1 MIRIRGPSKSRLSR
15 SIRVASQLH
24 RRANLQL
31 RTLGL
36 TWQLKQ
42 RMRKPSNAGLPFPP
56 RSSGFPSSRLCS
68 ELRHFNS
75 QRAQAFQ
82 FTASA
87 GISSSGI
94 RVRSEL
100 RHSSPQRSQ
109 AFESAASVGIRVR
122 RHSSPQ
128 RAQAIASAAS
138 SLYPF
143 AASSVAASS
152 PGRECRLFDSQ
163 HALPNRSKQA
173 QAFLIATSSGLPSRK
188 ICKAQLPKLLS
199 RGRSS

>member
-56 RSSGFPSSRLCS
+56 RSSSFPSSRLCS

-100 RHSSPQRSQ
+100 RHSSPQRAQ
-109 AFESAASVGIRVR
+109 ALESAAS
-122 RHSSPQ
+122 SP
-128 RAQAIASAAS
+128 
-138 SLYPF
+138 YPF